1 MFSVSLSQLTT
12 IRWGLAEELVHL
24 AAQGFDCL
32 SIWRAKLSDDGPARA
47 ATMLSAAGVRASS
60 LQWAGG
66 FTGADGRTFTE
77 SVDDAVEAIEAARVI
92 GAPVLVVHSG
102 CRGGHTRA
110 HARRLFLQALATLA
124 PLARAAGV
132 TLALKPMRPE
142 AGCSATFLASPF
154 DALAIVEEVNQPAVR
169 LALDLWQWGDDAL
182 FGRMLPRLA
191 AAAAIVQVADRIG
204 PVTADWERLPVG
216 RGTLPLESLVTS
228 LVEQGYGGDFEFDP
242 VGEAVAGIGYAGVLA
257 ETRRTV
263 DAWSE
268 RLEQRLAWRHAAA
281 AVWQAAGWRSAGV
294 AAGGEGGFRLPWAVG
309 QLRSAGSRRSH
320 ASSQVVSRG

>member
-12 IRWGLAEELVHL
+12 IRWDLSEELVHL

-32 SIWRAKLSDDGPARA
+32 SIWRAKLSDDGPARVA
-47 ATMLSAAGVRASS
+47 AMLSAAGVRVSS

-66 FTGADGRTFTE
+66 FTGGDGRTFAE
-77 SVDDAVEAIEAARVI
+77 SVDDAVEALEAARTI
-92 GAPVLVVHSG
+92 GATVLVVHSG
-102 CRGGHTRA
+102 CRGGHTRP
-110 HARRLFLQALATLA
+110 HARRLFLQALAALA

-132 TLALKPMRPE
+132 TLAVKPMRTE
-142 AGCSATFLASPF
+142 AGCSATFLARPV
-154 DALAIVEEVNQPAVR
+154 DALGIVDEMSHPSVR
-169 LALDLWQWGDDAL
+169 LALDLWQWGDDAQIS
-182 FGRMLPRLA
+182 GMLSRLA
-191 AAAAIVQVADRIG
+191 AATAIVQVADRIG

-228 LVEQGYGGDFEFDP
+228 LVEHGYGGDFEFDP

-257 ETRRTV
+257 ETRRNV

-281 AVWQAAGWRSAGV
+281 AVWQAAGERLAG
-294 AAGGEGGFRLPWAVG
+294 AGDSGAGGFRLPWSLG
-309 QLRSAGSRRSH
+309 QFRSAGSRRSH